1 MKAARHV
8 SPLMASIGLL
18 VLTACGGGDSGG
30 GGGNAGGGAM
40 QYAVGG
46 VVTGLVPTFGAVS
59 QLVVLAVNGGDQVYL
74 NANGAFHFSKP
85 LPAGASYVVTID
97 VAPVDPPETCQIGNA
112 SGTVGPGSATAVTIS
127 CTWAKFTVGGT
138 VSGLTGQ
145 GLVLSDN
152 GTDHLPIAASGP
164 FTFATPVTTT
174 HGYSVAV
181 ATQPTGE
188 TCAANKN
195 SAGSIFGEPVTNV
208 SVLCLPNI
216 YNVAVTVAGLKGG
229 TLVLGL
235 DLTDPAGGH
244 ELPTSSLT
252 ISANGTF
259 TFPLLLGAGDEYQV
273 AVNSLSAAAQTCVV
287 DDATGIVDA
296 ASVSLTVNCLAPA
309 FAYGAGGHGNNV
321 LAYSVDYASGA
332 LTPVPGEPF
341 AAGDSTN
348 AIAVTPGNHF
358 LYATNAGTTGG
369 PGSNTISAYTID
381 SGSGAL
387 TAIAGSPFATVAAP
401 YAIAV
406 EPGGHYAYVANFHNN
421 TISAYAI
428 SGGTGAL
435 TPIAGGPAEPGID
448 GPRSLTI
455 HPSGKFLY
463 LTVGNE
469 AAIWVYAIDGGTG
482 ALTALAGSPFAT
494 TIGPGPLWIS
504 PNGRYAFL
512 ANNPRA
518 AYFRGAASSYAI
530 NSATGALSV
539 QPAAILDDGVTALTL
554 DPGGNF
560 AYSISQLSSGPGT
573 LSPLTVDIA
582 LDGAAFLFASTPAPY
597 ALLQSLSSLSTDSS
611 GRFLYVIDAN
621 GDALAFTI
629 DQATGNVTPAA
640 VTPAAFSPLGPPV
653 ITAQ

>member
-1 MKAARHV
+1 MKVVRHA
-8 SPLMASIGLL
+8 SPLMGLIGLL
-18 VLTACGGGDSGG
+18 VLSGCGGGDS
-30 GGGNAGGGAM
+30 GGGAM

-46 VVTGLVPTFGAVS
+46 IVTGLVPTLGTGS
-59 QLVVLAVNGGDQVYL
+59 QLVLAVNGGDHVFL

-85 LPAGASYVVTID
+85 LPASSSYVVTIY

-112 SGTVGPGSATAVTIS
+112 SGTVGPTSATAVTIS
-127 CTWAKFTVGGT
+127 CTAAKFTIGGT

-152 GTDHLPIAASGP
+152 GTDHLPVAANGP
-164 FTFATPVTTT
+164 FTFATPVTT
-174 HGYSVAV
+174 GGSYNVAV

-188 TCAANKN
+188 TCTANKN
-195 SAGSIFGEPVTNV
+195 SAGDVFREPVTNV
-208 SVLCLPNI
+208 TVLCLPNI
-216 YNVAVTVAGLKGG
+216 YNIAVTVAGLKGG

-235 DLTDPAGGH
+235 DVSDPAGHG
-244 ELPTSSLT
+244 LPTSSLT
-252 ISANGTF
+252 INANGTF

-273 AVNSLSAAAQTCVV
+273 AVNEPSAAAQTCVV
-287 DDATGIVDA
+287 DDSAGHVDA
-296 ASVSLTVNCLAPA
+296 ASVSLTVNCSAPA

-381 SGSGAL
+381 PGSGAL

-406 EPGGHYAYVANFHNN
+406 EPAGHYAYVANFHNN

-435 TPIAGGPAEPGID
+435 TPITGGPAEPGID
-448 GPRSLTI
+448 GPRSLTV

-469 AAIWVYAIDGGTG
+469 AAIWIYAIDSGTG

-504 PNGRYAFL
+504 PNGLYAHL
-512 ANNPRA
+512 ANTA
-518 AYFRGAASSYAI
+518 ISAMAGHFRGGASSYMI
-530 NSATGALSV
+530 DSATGALSL
-539 QPAAILDDGVTALTL
+539 QTPAIIELSGVTALAL

-560 AYSISQLSSGPGT
+560 AYSIYQPSSGPGT
-573 LSPLTVDIA
+573 LFPLSADVPLNGPI
-582 LDGAAFLFASTPAPY
+582 FLVPITAAPY
-597 ALLQSLSSLSTDSS
+597 ALSQTVSSLSTDSS

-629 DQATGNVTPAA
+629 DPATGNVTPAA
-640 VTPAAFSPLGPPV
+640 MTPAAFSPLQPPV

>member
-1 MKAARHV
+1 MKVVRHA
-8 SPLMASIGLL
+8 SSLMALIGLL
-18 VLTACGGGDSGG
+18 VLSGCGGGDS
-30 GGGNAGGGAM
+30 GGGAM

-46 VVTGLVPTFGAVS
+46 IVTGLVPAPGTGS
-59 QLVVLAVNGGDQVYL
+59 QLVLAVNGGDHVFL

-85 LPAGASYVVTID
+85 LPASSSYVVTIYI
-97 VAPVDPPETCQIGNA
+97 APVDPPETCQIGNA
-112 SGTVGPGSATAVTIS
+112 SGTVGPSSATAVTIS
-127 CTWAKFTVGGT
+127 CTPAKFTIGGT

-152 GTDHLPIAASGP
+152 GTDHLPVAANGP
-164 FTFATPVTTT
+164 FTFATPVTTGG
-174 HGYSVAV
+174 GYNVAV

-188 TCAANKN
+188 TCTANKN
-195 SAGSIFGEPVTNV
+195 SAGVIFREPVTNV
-208 SVLCLPNI
+208 TVLCLPNI

-235 DLTDPAGGH
+235 DASDPTGH
-244 ELPTSSLT
+244 GLPTSSLT
-252 ISANGTF
+252 INANGTF

-273 AVNSLSAAAQTCVV
+273 AVNEPSAAAQTCVV
-287 DDATGIVDA
+287 DDSTGLVDA
-296 ASVSLTVNCLAPA
+296 ASVSLTVNCSAPA
-309 FAYGAGGHGNNV
+309 FAYGAGDHGNNV

-421 TISAYAI
+421 TISAYSI

-435 TPIAGGPAEPGID
+435 TPITGGPAEPGID

-469 AAIWVYAIDGGTG
+469 AAIWVYAIDSGTG

-504 PNGRYAFL
+504 PNGRYAHL
-512 ANNPRA
+512 DNTAI
-518 AYFRGAASSYAI
+518 YEGSFRGGASSYVI
-530 NSATGALSV
+530 DSATGALSS
-539 QPAAILDDGVTALTL
+539 QTPAILLAGVTALAL

-560 AYSISQLSSGPGT
+560 AYSIYQVSSGPGT
-573 LSPLTVDIA
+573 LSPLSADV
-582 LDGAAFLFASTPAPY
+582 AFNGLTTFLAPLTAAPY
-597 ALLQSLSSLSTDSS
+597 ALSQTVSSLSTDSS
-611 GRFLYVIDAN
+611 GRFLYVIGAN
-621 GDALAFTI
+621 GDALAFII
-629 DQATGNVTPAA
+629 DPATGNVTPAA
-640 VTPAAFSPLGPPV
+640 TTPAAFSPLQPPV